1 MWSPNEI
8 SRPPEISE
16 RPDAS
21 IFRGDACAARD
32 WMKILSRYRKPDDA
46 RSVIEIIITLGPLAA
61 LWVLAWLAY
70 CCGYWWLSLLL
81 GVPSAGFLVRLF
93 MIQHDCG
100 HGAFFR
106 YRLANDW
113 VGRVLGVLTMT
124 PYDYWRTTHAIHHA
138 SAGHL
143 DRRGIGDV
151 DTLTVREYLSRTFW
165 RRIQYRAYRNPL
177 VMFGVGPAYF
187 FGLRQRLPIGMMR
200 GGWLPWLSTMGTNV
214 AIAGVIATLIW
225 SIGIKPFLL
234 VQLPIVLLAAAIGV
248 WLFYIQ
254 HQFEHTFWA
263 HGDEWTF
270 HEAALH
276 GSSHY
281 DLPTI
286 LRWLTANI
294 GMHHIHHLCS
304 RIPYYYLPRV
314 LRDYPALRG
323 VNRLTLIESLRCVR
337 LTLWDEHR
345 RRLISFREL
354 PHVE

>member
-1 MWSPNEI
+1 
-8 SRPPEISE
+8 
-16 RPDAS
+16 
-21 IFRGDACAARD
+21 
-32 WMKILSRYRKPDDA
+32 
-46 RSVIEIIITLGPLAA
+46 
-61 LWVLAWLAY
+61 
-70 CCGYWWLSLLL
+70 
-81 GVPSAGFLVRLF
+81 
-93 MIQHDCG
+93 
-100 HGAFFR
+100 
-106 YRLANDW
+106 